1 MISRLLP
8 GKRPAERTP
17 LPAHIEQIR
26 LEALKGDPLA
36 QTQWGQALL
45 SSTFMQSD
53 PVAAIGWFKIAANAN
68 FGPACNMLG
77 RCYHFGHGVE
87 KDLAQAA
94 VHYEKAASLGDEWGR
109 YNLGILVLR
118 GLGMPADR
126 SRAFALFRE
135 AAHKGHAKSMNLYA
149 RFLEEGWEAPQDRQA
164 ALMWYKRSA
173 EQGDYRGQHNY
184 ATALAEAGLVEE
196 ALSWWRKAVQDKDV
210 TPDILQAM
218 KRSLTALESNGD
230 GTLLANVDRK
240 LDVFLKK

>member
-8 GKRPAERTP
+8 GKRPAERIP

-26 LEALKGDPLA
+26 LEALKGNPLA

-53 PVAAIGWFKIAANAN
+53 PVAAIGWFNIAANAG
-68 FGPACNMLG
+68 FGPASNMLG

-87 KDLAQAA
+87 KDLARAA
-94 VHYEKAASLGDEWGR
+94 AHYEKAAALGDQWGR
-109 YNLGILVLR
+109 YNLGILALR
-118 GLGMPADR
+118 GLGIRADR
-126 SRAFALFRE
+126 PKAFALFRE

-149 RFLEEGWEAPQDRQA
+149 RFLEEGWEVPQDRQE
-164 ALMWYKRSA
+164 ALIWYKRSA

-184 ATALAEAGLVEE
+184 ATALSEAGLVED
-196 ALSWWRKAVQDKDV
+196 ALAWWRRAVQDRDI

-218 KRSLTALESNGD
+218 KRSLTALGREGD
-230 GTLLANVDRK
+230 TTLLADVDRK